1 MVTMGEKTG
10 KLSALLLRSADYLE
24 QEVDVATQ
32 GFLSLLE
39 PIIVIVMGLLVGF
52 IVMAIMLPIM
62 QLNTLILN

>member
-1 MVTMGEKTG
+1 LGEKTG
-10 KLSALLLRSADYLE
+10 ALATLLLRSADYLE
-24 QEVDVATQ
+24 QEVDIATQ

-39 PIIVIVMGLLVGF
+39 PLVVIIMGLLVGF

>member
-1 MVTMGEKTG
+1 MVGLGEKTG
-10 KLSALLLRSADYLE
+10 ALATLLLRSADYLE
-24 QEVDVATQ
+24 QEVDIATQ

-39 PIIVIVMGLLVGF
+39 PLVVIIMGLLVGF